1 MRAVFMGTPPIA
13 ATILES
19 LAESHEV
26 VSVYS
31 RPDAVRKRGNEL
43 SASPV
48 KQLAERLG
56 IPVRT
61 PETLRDPDEIAYLES
76 LAPDVICV
84 AAYGALLPEAVLSI
98 PRHGC
103 LNVHASSL
111 PRWRGAAPIERAIL
125 AGDEF
130 AGVCVMRM
138 EAGLDTGDF
147 ACLRE
152 VEIGSSSAE
161 DLTERLARCGA
172 EALVEALDLAARC
185 ELSWT
190 PQNEGFATYAGKI
203 DKGELDPQLGDAA
216 LEIERKVRASSA
228 AHPSHAVVAGRPVTL
243 ESVRVL
249 TEPDDEQ
256 LTAGLQAGQVRF
268 VRKRFVLKCSDGA
281 VEVLGLKPKGKT
293 SMDARSFAAGIQN
306 VKNIVMEW
314 GTE

>member
-1 MRAVFMGTPPIA
+1 MRVVFMGTPPIA

-19 LAESHEV
+19 LAEKHEI

-31 RPDAVRKRGNEL
+31 RPDAVRKRGNGL
-43 SASPV
+43 VASPV
-48 KQLAERLG
+48 KQLAEHLG

-61 PETLRDPDEIAYLES
+61 PRTLRDPDEVAHLDA

-84 AAYGALLPEAVLSI
+84 AAYGALLPESVLSI

-103 LNVHASSL
+103 LNVHASAL

-125 AGDEF
+125 AGDER

-138 EAGLDTGDF
+138 ETGLDTGDF
-147 ACLRE
+147 ACMRE
-152 VEIGSSSAE
+152 VEIGSSNAG
-161 DLTERLARCGA
+161 DLTARLARCGA
-172 EALVEALDLAARC
+172 EALIEALDLADRS

-190 PQNEGFATYAGKI
+190 AQDEAAVTYADKI
-203 DKGELDPQLGDAA
+203 GKGELDPRPDDSA
-216 LEIERKVRASSA
+216 EDVERKVRASSE
-228 AHPSHAVVAGRPVTL
+228 AHPSHSVIANRDTIL
-243 ESVRVL
+243 ESVRIL
-249 TEPDDEQ
+249 AESDEDLAEGLEP
-256 LTAGLQAGQVRF
+256 GQARF
-268 VRKRFVLKCSDGA
+268 SRKRFVLKCSEGA
-281 VEVLGLKPKGKT
+281 VEVLGLRPRGKK